1 MKNQKGG
8 NKAQV
13 KSWLPVI
20 GLTFSA
26 FVFNTSEF
34 VPIGLLSDI
43 ATDFQ
48 ISEAHAGLLITIYAW
63 VVALVSLPLMMLL
76 SKLKYCK
83 LLFMVIGLFI
93 ASHLLSAIANTYLL
107 LMISRI
113 GVACSHAI
121 FWSIASPLAVQVAPN
136 GQRSVA
142 LSLLITGTSIAMIIG
157 LPIGRIIGLHVGW
170 RATFFY
176 IAVAASVVLLL
187 LVWIF
192 PKVSGQ
198 NSISLRELPSFLEKP
213 ALMGVFILTLLLITA
228 HYTAYS
234 YIEPFLSQ
242 IAGLSDS
249 WITLVLMLFGLIGI
263 LGSVLFSRY
272 YDRNSNLFI
281 CFAIEGITVILLL
294 LNVSAFNAYTVITL
308 CIFWGL
314 AITLF
319 NLAFQSQIIRIA
331 PQATAIAMSVYSGIY
346 NAGIGSGALIGG
358 IVCSDLSISDI
369 GYAGGTIAIIASI
382 YFLKKL
388 LPLLKEQ

>member
-142 LSLLITGTSIAMIIG
+142 LSLLIRLIPFC
-157 LPIGRIIGLHVGW
+157 LPQTALKPVHGFCIHRCLRDQVDPVICNKWQKL
-170 RATFFY
+170 FLY
-176 IAVAASVVLLL
+176 ICQH
-187 LVWIF
+187 LV
-192 PKVSGQ
+192 
-198 NSISLRELPSFLEKP
+198 N
-213 ALMGVFILTLLLITA
+213 A
-228 HYTAYS
+228 H
-234 YIEPFLSQ
+234 
-242 IAGLSDS
+242 
-249 WITLVLMLFGLIGI
+249 
-263 LGSVLFSRY
+263 
-272 YDRNSNLFI
+272 
-281 CFAIEGITVILLL
+281 
-294 LNVSAFNAYTVITL
+294 
-308 CIFWGL
+308 
-314 AITLF
+314 
-319 NLAFQSQIIRIA
+319 
-331 PQATAIAMSVYSGIY
+331 
-346 NAGIGSGALIGG
+346 
-358 IVCSDLSISDI
+358 
-369 GYAGGTIAIIASI
+369 GTIPGFGA
-382 YFLKKL
+382 K
-388 LPLLKEQ
+388 QQH

>member
-142 LSLLITGTSIAMIIG
+142 LSLLITGTSIAMII
-157 LPIGRIIGLHVGW
+157 
-170 RATFFY
+170 
-176 IAVAASVVLLL
+176 
-187 LVWIF
+187 
-192 PKVSGQ
+192 
-198 NSISLRELPSFLEKP
+198 
-213 ALMGVFILTLLLITA
+213 
-228 HYTAYS
+228 
-234 YIEPFLSQ
+234 
-242 IAGLSDS
+242 
-249 WITLVLMLFGLIGI
+249 
-263 LGSVLFSRY
+263 
-272 YDRNSNLFI
+272 
-281 CFAIEGITVILLL
+281 
-294 LNVSAFNAYTVITL
+294 
-308 CIFWGL
+308 
-314 AITLF
+314 
-319 NLAFQSQIIRIA
+319 
-331 PQATAIAMSVYSGIY
+331 
-346 NAGIGSGALIGG
+346 
-358 IVCSDLSISDI
+358 
-369 GYAGGTIAIIASI
+369 
-382 YFLKKL
+382 
-388 LPLLKEQ
+388 

>member
-142 LSLLITGTSIAMIIG
+142 LSLLIAGTSIAMIIG

-331 PQATAIAMSVYSGIY
+331 PQATAIAMSVYSGI
-346 NAGIGSGALIGG
+346 
-358 IVCSDLSISDI
+358 
-369 GYAGGTIAIIASI
+369 
-382 YFLKKL
+382 
-388 LPLLKEQ
+388 

>member
-142 LSLLITGTSIAMIIG
+142 LSLLIAGTSIAMIIG

-228 HYTAYS
+228 H
-234 YIEPFLSQ
+234 
-242 IAGLSDS
+242 
-249 WITLVLMLFGLIGI
+249 
-263 LGSVLFSRY
+263 
-272 YDRNSNLFI
+272 
-281 CFAIEGITVILLL
+281 
-294 LNVSAFNAYTVITL
+294 
-308 CIFWGL
+308 
-314 AITLF
+314 
-319 NLAFQSQIIRIA
+319 
-331 PQATAIAMSVYSGIY
+331 
-346 NAGIGSGALIGG
+346 
-358 IVCSDLSISDI
+358 
-369 GYAGGTIAIIASI
+369 
-382 YFLKKL
+382 
-388 LPLLKEQ
+388 